1 MITRGKS
8 KTENDNPIPPAAV
21 TSSTRSPA
29 AGCTVSNTAEASAWV

>member
-29 AGCTVSNTAEASAWV
+29 VR